1 MNTGRKMEEMT
12 ETVQTR
18 LTPAQKQQVQSA
30 AAGLGLTL
38 AAFIRMAVLRTA
50 KVEQ

>member
-1 MNTGRKMEEMT
+1 MDKPSDMT

-18 LTPAQKQQVQSA
+18 LTPDQKRAAQAS

-38 AAFIRMAVLRTA
+38 AAFIRMAVLS
-50 KVEQ
+50 KSKEVGQ